1 MRGDNFA
8 SNSRIPNLRRSKVG
22 SSLEANKKAVQ
33 EFYDFVINKK
43 DFVSARKYMGDRYKQ
58 HNPLVAD
65 GPEGLRAF
73 IEFLKTNFP
82 DARSEIK
89 RALADGDYVILHVYS
104 MRPPNMRGRAIIEIF
119 RLENGKIDE
128 HWDVIQEIPEDSANP
143 NGMF

>member
-1 MRGDNFA
+1 M
-8 SNSRIPNLRRSKVG
+8 P

-33 EFYDFVINKK
+33 EFYDSVINKK
-43 DFVSARKYMGDRYKQ
+43 DFASARKYMGDRYKQ

-65 GPEGLRAF
+65 GPEGLKTF

-89 RALADGDYVILHVYS
+89 RVFADGDYVILHVHS
-104 MRPPNMRGRAIIEIF
+104 IRPPNMRGRAIIEIF
-119 RLENGKIDE
+119 RLDNGKIDE
-128 HWDVIQEIPEDSANP
+128 HWDVIQEIPEESANP

>member
-1 MRGDNFA
+1 
-8 SNSRIPNLRRSKVG
+8 VG
-22 SSLEANKKAVQ
+22 SSLEANRKAVQ

-43 DFVSARKYMGDRYKQ
+43 DFESARKYMGDRYKQ

-65 GPEGLRAF
+65 RPEGLKAF

-89 RALADGDYVILHVYS
+89 RVFADGDYVILHVHS
-104 MRPPNMRGRAIIEIF
+104 IRPPNMRGRAIVEIF

-128 HWDVIQEIPEDSANP
+128 HWDVIQEIPEESANP

>member
-1 MRGDNFA
+1 V
-8 SNSRIPNLRRSKVG
+8 S

-43 DFVSARKYMGDRYKQ
+43 DFESASKYMGDRYKQ

-65 GPEGLRAF
+65 RPEGLKAF

-82 DARSEIK
+82 EARSEIK
-89 RALADGDYVILHVYS
+89 RVFADGDYVILHVHS
-104 MRPPNMRGRAIIEIF
+104 IRPPNMRGRAIIEIF

-128 HWDVIQEIPEDSANP
+128 HWDVIQEIPEESANP